1 MTCYVKVIKKKKV
14 KKVTHSYWEPL
25 KFLQAARSF
34 TAHDIFFPYLLEVG
48 AYLEQEFPS
57 QAQYGSLARQ
67 QSAQAFPYV

>member
-1 MTCYVKVIKKKKV
+1 MLSKKA
-14 KKVTHSYWEPL
+14 TSYELEHL
-25 KFLQAARSF
+25 KFLQAARSLQ
-34 TAHDIFFPYLLEVG
+34 HIVFFSYLLEVG